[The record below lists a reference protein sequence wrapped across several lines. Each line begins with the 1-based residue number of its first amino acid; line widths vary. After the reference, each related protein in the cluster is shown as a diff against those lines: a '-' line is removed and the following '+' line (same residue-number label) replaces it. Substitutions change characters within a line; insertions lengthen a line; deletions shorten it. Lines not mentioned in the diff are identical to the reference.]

1 MRYRRFGRTG
11 LEVSEI
17 VFGGGVVGGILVDPP
32 DETKLAALKRAR
44 EAGINWI
51 DTAAAY
57 GQGKSEAAIGRLLP
71 EIGDSWHISTKFRLD
86 VSKLDDIPGQIERSL
101 HESLGRLK
109 AESVDLLQLHN
120 QIMREPSGNAIR
132 VEHVLGSGGV
142 ADTLDRLREQGLI
155 RHLGFTSLG
164 DADACRKVI
173 ESGRFDSAQVYYNM
187 INPSAGRALPSRWSG
202 QDFEGSIADC
212 RKHGV
217 AVMNIRVFA
226 AGVLAS
232 EQRHG
237 REMVIVRGADIP
249 DEERRARAIK
259 TRLGDRYGTPA
270 QTALRFSLAN
280 PHLACIVVGMATLE
294 HLEEAVAA
302 VEAGPLP
309 PDAMAELD
317 ALYETDFAT

>member
-57 GQGKSEAAIGRLLP
+57 GQGKSEAAIGRLLS
-71 EIGDSWHISTKFRLD
+71 EVGGSWHISTKFRLD
-86 VSKLDDIPGQIERSL
+86 VSKLEDISGQIERSL
-101 HESLGRLK
+101 HESLERLK
-109 AESVDLLQLHN
+109 ADSVDLLQLHN
-120 QIMREPSGNAIR
+120 QIMDEPSGNAIR
-132 VEHVLGSGGV
+132 VEHVLGAGGV
-142 ADTLDRLREQGLI
+142 ADTLDRLREQGLV

-164 DADACRKVI
+164 DAAACRQVI

-187 INPSAGRALPSRWSG
+187 INPSAGQPVPPGWSG
-202 QDFEGSIADC
+202 QDFEGLIADC
-212 RKHGV
+212 RRHDV

-232 EQRHG
+232 EERHG

-249 DEERRARAIK
+249 AEERRAKAVLD
-259 TRLGDRYGTPA
+259 RLGDRYGTPA
-270 QTALRFSLAN
+270 QAALRFSLAN
-280 PHLACIVVGMATLE
+280 PDLACVVVGMATLD
-294 HLEEAVAA
+294 HLEQAIAA
-302 VEAGPLP
+302 AEMGPLP
-309 PDAMAELD
+309 PEAIE
-317 ALYETDFAT
+317 ALQPLYGSDFS